1 MSKINIFE
9 DMFILQKKKKKKRKA
24 KLMVMF
30 ELFFST
36 LMNIKYCG
44 KLSRQRNPQNFVF
57 NE

>member
-9 DMFILQKKKKKKRKA
+9 DMFILQKKKRKA

-36 LMNIKYCG
+36 LMNIKYMYCG

>member
-9 DMFILQKKKKKKRKA
+9 DMFILQKKKRKA

-36 LMNIKYCG
+36 LMNIKYMYCG
-44 KLSRQRNPQNFVF
+44 KLSRQRNPRNFVF